1 MAGLGTKLWTSGE
14 VVTAAGV
21 NGYLQDQTIGKFA
34 STSARDAAF
43 GGAGE
48 PTLSEG
54 MFAYTT
60 DTDTL
65 WFYTGSAWEV
75 ATIKPSV
82 VDAKGDLLVGTAAD
96 TLARQGVGANGSVL
110 MADSAQT
117 NGIAWSTAQ
126 TSDRNKIING
136 MFNIWQRGTSVSV
149 AASQNNSYTADRW
162 ALSTSANSASVV
174 SRQATGDTTN
184 LPFIQYC
191 ARVQRNSGQTGTSGI
206 YFDQSLE
213 TPNSIP
219 FIGRTVAVSF
229 YARKGAN
236 YSATSSQ
243 LVVQLL
249 GGTGTDQNVGTATGV
264 TVLVSS
270 GATLTGTWQR
280 FTATATV
287 ATTYTQ
293 LFFRTVFTPTG
304 TAGAND
310 YFEITGVQFEEGSV
324 ATPFETEGFSTTLAK
339 CQRYYYIRIGGVQ
352 APSVTGVANFTTNL
366 YTNAVFPVTMR
377 ANPTIVL
384 YSYSGTAN
392 KVAGFASAGDV
403 GGTVVAATVQ
413 IGGNGFINIEDGS
426 APFTIG
432 TVYWFYFTANAEL

>member
-1 MAGLGTKLWTSGE
+1 
-14 VVTAAGV
+14 V
-21 NGYLQDQTIGKFA
+21 
-34 STSARDAAF
+34 
-43 GGAGE
+43 
-48 PTLSEG
+48 
-54 MFAYTT
+54 
-60 DTDTL
+60 
-65 WFYTGSAWEV
+65 
-75 ATIKPSV
+75 
-82 VDAKGDLLVGTAAD
+82 
-96 TLARQGVGANGSVL
+96 
-110 MADSAQT
+110 
-117 NGIAWSTAQ
+117 AWSTAQ

-149 AASQNNSYTADRW
+149 AASQTNSYTADRW
-162 ALSTSANSASVV
+162 ALSTPASNACVV

-293 LFFRTVFTPTG
+293 LFLRAVFTPTG

-310 YFEITGVQFEEGSV
+310 YFEITGVQWEVGSV
-324 ATPFETEGFSTTLAK
+324 ATPFHTYAATIQGELSA
-339 CQRYYYIRIGGVQ
+339 CQRYYWRTSGTNIIPYTAYARDTSGAFISVTY
-352 APSVTGVANFTTNL
+352 PSVMRVAPTALDFSALELNL
-366 YTNAVFPVTMR
+366 PGTANYTITNAVLYGP
-377 ANPTIVL
+377 ANNATTL
-384 YSYSGTAN
+384 ELTASGLTQYRPYLF
-392 KVAGFASAGDV
+392 KTSGAGYV
-403 GGTVVAATVQ
+403 G
-413 IGGNGFINIEDGS
+413 FS
-426 APFTIG
+426 
-432 TVYWFYFTANAEL
+432 AEL